1 LNGRKKRRG
10 QAGIPGVS
18 LGGAF
23 ACGAIIAVILWIGI
37 HPGEDETRKT
47 SPRTERA
54 EGQSQDAGTGRRT
67 AREPQGEPG
76 KEEAPAYTQPSIKVY
91 LSETGEIEKV
101 PLEAYV
107 EGVVAAEMPSAF
119 QPAALEAQA
128 VAARTFAVRRLWMN
142 DHAGTP
148 KGADVTDTEA
158 HQVYR
163 SLQEMKRLKLDDAE
177 AWRKTKEAAERTAG
191 AILVYEGEPIQAL
204 FFSTSNGYTENSEEA
219 FSTRLPYLRSVPS
232 PWDKEDSPRAKET
245 IEMKLADFY
254 AKLGIEA
261 QTVGKREGEEQSP
274 RVLEWTQGRRVK
286 TLLAGDRK
294 LSGVEARR
302 RLGLRSASFE
312 WRKEGDSIQITVYGS
327 GHGVGMSQWGAE
339 GMARAGK
346 DSRQILKY
354 YYKGVSIEQVS
365 KLAKRAEN
373 RL

>member
-1 LNGRKKRRG
+1 
-10 QAGIPGVS
+10 
-18 LGGAF
+18 
-23 ACGAIIAVILWIGI
+23 
-37 HPGEDETRKT
+37 
-47 SPRTERA
+47 
-54 EGQSQDAGTGRRT
+54 
-67 AREPQGEPG
+67 
-76 KEEAPAYTQPSIKVY
+76 
-91 LSETGEIEKV
+91 
-101 PLEAYV
+101 
-107 EGVVAAEMPSAF
+107 
-119 QPAALEAQA
+119 
-128 VAARTFAVRRLWMN
+128 
-142 DHAGTP
+142 
-148 KGADVTDTEA
+148 
-158 HQVYR
+158 
-163 SLQEMKRLKLDDAE
+163 
-177 AWRKTKEAAERTAG
+177 
-191 AILVYEGEPIQAL
+191 
-204 FFSTSNGYTENSEEA
+204 
-219 FSTRLPYLRSVPS
+219 
-232 PWDKEDSPRAKET
+232 
-245 IEMKLADFY
+245 MKLADFY